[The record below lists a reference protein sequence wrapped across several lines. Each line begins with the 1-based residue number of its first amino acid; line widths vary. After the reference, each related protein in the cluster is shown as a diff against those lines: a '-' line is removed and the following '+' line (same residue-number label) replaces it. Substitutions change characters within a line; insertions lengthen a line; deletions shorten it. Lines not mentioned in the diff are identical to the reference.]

1 MPANPDDKSP
11 NGKARFGGLPIA
23 ESAALTR
30 KVTGLS
36 VTMAAVLCALK
47 LAAWIASGSV
57 ATLASL
63 ADSALDIVAAL
74 ATFVA
79 VRYAAAPPDREHRY
93 GHGKGE
99 AFASLLQA
107 GLVFA
112 SAALVGQEAVRHLIT
127 PEPIRDEGW
136 ALGVMAISLALT
148 MILLRAQTRVLSKAQ
163 SVAVASDRAH
173 YVMDLLSNVAALI
186 GIGLA
191 ALLHSPRIDAAA
203 GLVVAGWLVWGA
215 VQVFKGSSEQLLD
228 HELPDEAR
236 AEIVSRMTSD
246 PRVRGVH
253 QLRTRA
259 SGPYVHIQMHADLDP
274 ELSLEQAHQVVVDAE
289 NRVLQSFP
297 AADII
302 IHADPEDRAEAHGGA
317 FAESDRH
324 ADRPPPTQAARA

>member
-1 MPANPDDKSP
+1 MASNHNDK
-11 NGKARFGGLPIA
+11 AHFGGLPIA
-23 ESAALTR
+23 ETAALTR
-30 KVTGLS
+30 RVTRLS
-36 VTMAAVLCALK
+36 VATALVLTLIK
-47 LAAWIASGSV
+47 LLAWLASGSV
-57 ATLASL
+57 AALASL

-74 ATFVA
+74 GTFLA

-112 SAALVGQEAVRHLIT
+112 SAALIGQEAVRHLIS
-127 PEPIRDEGW
+127 PQPIKSEGW
-136 ALGVMAISLALT
+136 AVAVMGISLLLTLALT
-148 MILLRAQTRVLSKAQ
+148 RAQGRVLAKAQ
-163 SVAVASDRAH
+163 SVAVSGDRAH
-173 YVMDLLSNVAALI
+173 YLMDIASNIVALV
-186 GIGLA
+186 GIGVA
-191 ALLHSPRIDAAA
+191 ALLHSPRVDAAA

-215 VQVFKGSSEQLLD
+215 VTVFRDSSGQLLD
-228 HELPDEAR
+228 HELPDGAR

-246 PRVRGVH
+246 PKVRGVH

-274 ELSLEQAHQVVVDAE
+274 ELSLEQAHQVVVEAE
-289 NRVLQSFP
+289 KRVLEAFP

-324 ADRPPPTQAARA
+324 IHHDPPAEVGKA

>member
-1 MPANPDDKSP
+1 MASNHNDK
-11 NGKARFGGLPIA
+11 AQFGALPVA
-23 ESAALTR
+23 ETAALTKR
-30 KVTGLS
+30 ITRLS
-36 VTMAAVLCALK
+36 VATAAVLTAIK
-47 LAAWIASGSV
+47 LFAWAASGSI
-57 ATLASL
+57 AALASL
-63 ADSALDIVAAL
+63 ADSALDIVAAI

-112 SAALVGQEAVRHLIT
+112 SAALIGQEAILHLIS
-127 PEPIRDEGW
+127 PKPIQSEGW
-136 ALGVMAISLALT
+136 AVGVMAVSLVLT
-148 MILLRAQTRVLSKAQ
+148 VVLIRAQAKVLAQ
-163 SVAVASDRAH
+163 THSVAVSGDRAH
-173 YVMDLLSNVAALI
+173 YVMDIAANLFALV

-191 ALLHSPRIDAAA
+191 ALFHSPRIDAAA
-203 GLVVAGWLVWGA
+203 GLAVAAWLVWGA
-215 VQVFKGSSEQLLD
+215 VKVFRDSSEQLLD
-228 HELPDEAR
+228 HELPDVAR

-289 NRVLQSFP
+289 NRVLEAFP

-302 IHADPEDRAEAHGGA
+302 IHPDPEDRAEAHGGA
-317 FAESDRH
+317 FSESDRH
-324 ADRPPPTQAARA
+324 PHHEHPPEKAKA

>member
-1 MPANPDDKSP
+1 MASNHNDK
-11 NGKARFGGLPIA
+11 AQFGALPVA
-23 ESAALTR
+23 ETAALTKR
-30 KVTGLS
+30 ITRLS
-36 VTMAAVLCALK
+36 VATATVLTALK
-47 LAAWIASGSV
+47 LFAWMASGSI
-57 ATLASL
+57 AALASL

-74 ATFVA
+74 ATFIA

-127 PEPIRDEGW
+127 PQPIQSEGW
-136 ALGVMAISLALT
+136 AVGVMAVSLALT
-148 MILLRAQTRVLSKAQ
+148 LVLIRAQAKVLSQ
-163 SVAVASDRAH
+163 THSVAVSGDRAH
-173 YVMDLLSNVAALI
+173 YLMDIGANLFALI
-186 GIGLA
+186 GIALA
-191 ALLHSPRIDAAA
+191 ALFHSPRVDAAA

-215 VQVFKGSSEQLLD
+215 VQVFRDSSEQLLD
-228 HELPDEAR
+228 HELPDVAR

-246 PRVRGVH
+246 PNVRGVH

-289 NRVLQSFP
+289 NRVLESFP

-317 FAESDRH
+317 FSESDRH
-324 ADRPPPTQAARA
+324 VHHDKPPESAKG

>member
-1 MPANPDDKSP
+1 MASNHNDK
-11 NGKARFGGLPIA
+11 AQFGGLPIA
-23 ESAALTR
+23 ETAALTR
-30 KVTGLS
+30 KVTRLS
-36 VTMAAVLCALK
+36 VATAVILTALK
-47 LAAWIASGSV
+47 LGAWIASGSV

-74 ATFVA
+74 ATFLA

-112 SAALVGQEAVRHLIT
+112 SAALVGQEAVHHLIQ
-127 PEPIRDEGW
+127 PEAIKNESW
-136 ALGVMAISLALT
+136 ALGVMAVSLVLT
-148 MILLRAQTRVLSKAQ
+148 TLLLGAQGRMLKKAH
-163 SVAVASDRAH
+163 SVAVSGDRAH
-173 YVMDLLSNVAALI
+173 YAMDLISNVAALI

-191 ALLHSPRIDAAA
+191 ALLHAPRVDAAA
-203 GLVVAGWLVWGA
+203 GLVVAAWLVWGA
-215 VQVFKGSSEQLLD
+215 VQVFRDSSEQLLD
-228 HELPDEAR
+228 HELPDGAR

-274 ELSLEQAHQVVVDAE
+274 TLSLEQAHQVVVSAE
-289 NRVLQSFP
+289 KRVLEAFP

-302 IHADPEDRAEAHGGA
+302 IHPDPEDRAEPHGGA
-317 FAESDRH
+317 FAEAEQH
-324 ADRPPPTQAARA
+324 AHDAKA

>member
-1 MPANPDDKSP
+1 MKVPSAATISS
-11 NGKARFGGLPIA
+11 A
-23 ESAALTR
+23 ESAREAR
-30 KVTGLS
+30 
-36 VTMAAVLCALK
+36 AA
-47 LAAWIASGSV
+47 
-57 ATLASL
+57 T
-63 ADSALDIVAAL
+63 D
-74 ATFVA
+74 
-79 VRYAAAPPDREHRY
+79 PEHRY

-112 SAALVGQEAVRHLIT
+112 SAALIGQEAVRHLIS
-127 PEPIRDEGW
+127 PQPIKSEGW
-136 ALGVMAISLALT
+136 AVAVMGISLLLTLALT
-148 MILLRAQTRVLSKAQ
+148 RAQGRVLAKAQ
-163 SVAVASDRAH
+163 SVAVSGDRAH
-173 YVMDLLSNVAALI
+173 YLMDIASNIVALV

-191 ALLHSPRIDAAA
+191 ALLHSPRVDAAA

-215 VQVFKGSSEQLLD
+215 VTVFRDSSGQLLD
-228 HELPDEAR
+228 HELPDGAR

-246 PRVRGVH
+246 PKVRGVH

-274 ELSLEQAHQVVVDAE
+274 ELSLEQAHQVVVEAE
-289 NRVLQSFP
+289 KRVLEAFP

-324 ADRPPPTQAARA
+324 MHHDPPAEVGKA

>member
-1 MPANPDDKSP
+1 MVLTLNE
-11 NGKARFGGLPIA
+11 KARSGALPVK
-23 ESAALTR
+23 ETAALTR
-30 KVTGLS
+30 GVTRLS
-36 VTMAAVLCALK
+36 VAMAVVLTGLK
-47 LAAWIASGSV
+47 LAAWSASGSI

-63 ADSALDIVAAL
+63 ADSALDVVAAV

-112 SAALVGQEAVRHLIT
+112 SAALVGQEALRHLIA
-127 PEPIRDEGW
+127 PDPIRSEAW
-136 ALGVMAISLALT
+136 PLAVMAVSTILT
-148 MILLRAQTRVLSKAQ
+148 IGLLQAQARVLRKAH
-163 SVAVASDRAH
+163 SVAVAGDRMH
-173 YVMDLLSNVAALI
+173 YLTDLASNVFALI

-191 ALLHSPRIDAAA
+191 AVLREPRLDAAA

-215 VQVFKGSSEQLLD
+215 VQVFRDSSSQLLD
-228 HELPDEAR
+228 RELPDADR
-236 AEIVSRMTSD
+236 AEIVARMTSD
-246 PRVRGVH
+246 PKVRGVH

-274 ELSLEQAHQVVVDAE
+274 ELSLEEAHHVVVNAE
-289 NRVLQSFP
+289 NRVLKAFP

-302 IHADPEDRAEAHGGA
+302 IHPDPEDRAEAHGGA
-317 FAESDRH
+317 FSGDDH
-324 ADRPPPTQAARA
+324 AGD

>member
-1 MPANPDDKSP
+1 MASDHNDK
-11 NGKARFGGLPIA
+11 AQYGGLPIA
-23 ESAALTR
+23 ETAALTR
-30 KVTGLS
+30 KVTRLS
-36 VTMAAVLCALK
+36 VTVAVVLTALK
-47 LAAWIASGSV
+47 LGAWIASGSI
-57 ATLASL
+57 AALASL
-63 ADSALDIVAAL
+63 ADSGLDIIAAL
-74 ATFVA
+74 GTFLA

-112 SAALVGQEAVRHLIT
+112 SAALIGQEAIRHLIR
-127 PEPIRDEGW
+127 PAPIQAEVW
-136 ALGVMAISLALT
+136 ALGVMVISTILT
-148 MILLRAQTRVLSKAQ
+148 VVLLRAQGRMLKQAH
-163 SVAVASDRAH
+163 SVAVSGDRAH
-173 YVMDLLSNVAALI
+173 YLMDLLSNIAAVI
-186 GIGLA
+186 GIGAA
-191 ALLHSPRIDAAA
+191 ALFHSPRADAAA

-215 VQVFKGSSEQLLD
+215 VTVFRDSSEQLLD
-228 HELPDEAR
+228 HELPDGAR

-289 NRVLQSFP
+289 NRVLEAFP

-302 IHADPEDRAEAHGGA
+302 IHPDPEDRAEAHGGA

-324 ADRPPPTQAARA
+324 AHHDHASEDAEA